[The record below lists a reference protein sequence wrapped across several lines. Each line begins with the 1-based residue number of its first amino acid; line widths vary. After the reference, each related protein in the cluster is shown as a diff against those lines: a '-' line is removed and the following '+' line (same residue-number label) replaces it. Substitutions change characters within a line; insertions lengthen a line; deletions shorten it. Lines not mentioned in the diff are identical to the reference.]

1 MLNYKRAGVDIDKAN
16 KFVSSIKRQIAST
29 RDKNVLADIGPFA
42 GLYQLSL
49 FKKYKQ
55 PVLVASSDGVGTKI
69 KLCILCEK
77 YQVAGY
83 DLVAMNVNDIITT
96 GAQPLFFL
104 DYFATS
110 KLDPAVAK
118 EVIKGIAKGCRDS
131 GMCLLGG
138 ETAEMPD
145 FYKKGE
151 FDLAGFAVG
160 IVEKNRIINPCKI
173 KAGDILIGLAS
184 SGPHSNG
191 YSLIR
196 KVFSFKEIKD
206 YWHKYLL
213 RPTRIYVR
221 AVQVLLTEIIPG
233 GMAHITGGGFY
244 DNIPRMLPDGFGV
257 RISVTWRIPRIFK
270 EIQNRAKLP
279 DQEMFRTFNMGI
291 GYVII
296 ISPRHLDKV
305 KKILTAVGEKF
316 YVIGEVVRGKKQVV
330 IT

>member
-1 MLNYKRAGVDIDKAN
+1 
-16 KFVSSIKRQIAST
+16 
-29 RDKNVLADIGPFA
+29 
-42 GLYQLSL
+42 
-49 FKKYKQ
+49 
-55 PVLVASSDGVGTKI
+55 
-69 KLCILCEK
+69 
-77 YQVAGY
+77 
-83 DLVAMNVNDIITT
+83 
-96 GAQPLFFL
+96 
-104 DYFATS
+104 
-110 KLDPAVAK
+110 
-118 EVIKGIAKGCRDS
+118 
-131 GMCLLGG
+131 
-138 ETAEMPD
+138 
-145 FYKKGE
+145 
-151 FDLAGFAVG
+151 
-160 IVEKNRIINPCKI
+160 
-173 KAGDILIGLAS
+173 LIGLAS

-196 KVFSFKEIKD
+196 KVFSSKEVKD

-316 YVIGEVVRGKKQVV
+316 YIIGEVVRGKKQVV